1 MKTYIQNEITRTA
14 QVLTR
19 MAGDETLALALAT
32 VSGVCVDALRNGR
45 KILFAGNGG
54 SAADAQHLAAEL
66 AGRLLFER
74 PALAALALTADTAI
88 LTAIGNDYGY
98 ERVFAR
104 QIEAVGG
111 AGDIFIALSTS
122 GRSRNLV
129 CALERARERGLVT
142 VGVLGAVPGH
152 MGPLC
157 DHRLHIPDGETQKI
171 QEGHIVVGHILCAL
185 IERALFAP
193 ELFVKA

>member
-1 MKTYIQNEITRTA
+1 MKAYIQSEITRTA
-14 QVLTR
+14 QVLGR
-19 MAGDETLALALAT
+19 MADDETLALTLAT
-32 VSGVCVDALRNGR
+32 VSGVCVDALKNGR

-74 PALAALALTADTAI
+74 PALAAMALTADSAI

-111 AGDIFIALSTS
+111 AGDVFIALSTS
-122 GRSRNLV
+122 GHSRNLV
-129 CALERARERGLVT
+129 CALERARERGIVT
-142 VGVLGAVPGH
+142 IGVLGAVPGQ

-157 DHRLHIPDGETQKI
+157 DHCLHIPDGETQKI

-185 IERALFAP
+185 IERALFVP
-193 ELFVKA
+193 EDRVKA